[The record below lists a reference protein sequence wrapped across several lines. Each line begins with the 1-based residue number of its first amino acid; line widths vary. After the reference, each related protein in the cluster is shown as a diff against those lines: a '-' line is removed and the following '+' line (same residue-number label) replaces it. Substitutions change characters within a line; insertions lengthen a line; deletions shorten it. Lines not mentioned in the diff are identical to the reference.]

1 MSGRF
6 KQPEG
11 GRSAGQR
18 LQPSIMSFV
27 ASIFK
32 EKQVCILHCRF
43 CKQVLSTRGMK
54 AELLAGSD
62 QEMFSTDIPPT
73 ECVDFVGCCYYFEA
87 CRCKLKNIAC
97 LTCGNEIGYH
107 VVAPCRPCLL
117 SSNNGHLWMFHS
129 HYVVS
134 INRMDESGKYI
145 LLWKDLPDTDERQDG
160 LLSLYEDEHELYLR

>member
-1 MSGRF
+1 
-6 KQPEG
+6 
-11 GRSAGQR
+11 
-18 LQPSIMSFV
+18 MSFA

-43 CKQVLSTRGMK
+43 CRQVLSTRGMK

-73 ECVDFVGCCYYFEA
+73 DCIDFVGCCYYFEA

-97 LTCGNEIGYH
+97 LTCGNEVGYL
-107 VVAPCRPCLL
+107 VVTPCRPCLL

-129 HYVVS
+129 HYVLG
-134 INRMDESGKYI
+134 INRMDGSGKHV
-145 LLWKDLPDTDERQDG
+145 LLWKDLPDTDEKQEG
-160 LLSLYEDEHELYLR
+160 LLNLYENEHEVYLR